1 MAIFNKK
8 IPGAQNGGAEEP
20 TPAPEKEARPAEDF
34 DFNRYF
40 LADRRFALENI
51 SYETAKP
58 EQSASGYKLNGRDT
72 VVAQLMG
79 STGVKIT
86 YNRTLKFEPEGP
98 FTLSVSFGVMLVFNP
113 GTRDEVDWK
122 TVDIA
127 TQFRRH
133 CAPLCANIS
142 SRISL
147 LIAEITSASGQPP
160 MIVGV
165 APQPPQH

>member
-8 IPGAQNGGAEEP
+8 IPDAAGGEAAEP
-20 TPAPEKEARPAEDF
+20 AAPEKTSKSTEDF

-40 LADRRFALENI
+40 LADRRFVLENI

-58 EQSASGYKLNGRDT
+58 EQSPAGYKLNGRDT
-72 VVAQLMG
+72 VVSQLMG
-79 STGVKIT
+79 NTGVKVT
-86 YNRTLKFEPEGP
+86 YNRTLKFEPDGP
-98 FTLSVSFGVMLVFNP
+98 FTLSVSFAVLLVFNP
-113 GTRDEVDWK
+113 DTRDEVDWK

-127 TQFRRH
+127 SLFRRH

-142 SRISL
+142 ARISL

-160 MIVGV
+160 MIIGV
-165 APQPPQH
+165 TPPAPQQ